1 MNDLTLKRE
10 ASSGGQ
16 CGRCGAAG
24 HGRTDAVRCDCGSM
38 LARQV
43 AGGIELK
50 CRRCKRVVVIP
61 IAPAGDDATAETEV
75 EL

>member
-10 ASSGGQ
+10 APSGGR
-16 CGRCGAAG
+16 CERCGVAG
-24 HGRTDAVRCDCGSM
+24 HGGTDAVRCDCGSM
-38 LARQV
+38 LARHV

-61 IAPAGDDATAETEV
+61 IAPAGDEATAETEV

>member
-10 ASSGGQ
+10 APSGGR
-16 CGRCGAAG
+16 CERCGVAG
-24 HGRTDAVRCDCGSM
+24 HGGTEAVRCDCGSM
-38 LARQV
+38 LARHV